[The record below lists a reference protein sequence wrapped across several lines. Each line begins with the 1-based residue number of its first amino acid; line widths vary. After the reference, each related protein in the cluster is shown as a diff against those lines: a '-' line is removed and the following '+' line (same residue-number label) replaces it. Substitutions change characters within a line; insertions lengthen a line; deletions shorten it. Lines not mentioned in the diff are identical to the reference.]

1 MNPMTPFN
9 FGEQQVRVISDDQ
22 GQPWFVAADVCAVLE
37 IKNPSDAIK
46 RLDDDERARF
56 NLALQGDTNII
67 NESGL
72 YSLILRSRKASART
86 FRKWVTSE
94 VLPAIRRTGAY
105 TVTPALPVVKNA
117 TMQLVIAQAM
127 ELDRLEQAQ
136 QELASRVEAVEARVA
151 TQDSMFYTV
160 LAYARKTGEFVDNV
174 RASVLGRG
182 ATRLSKARNYPM
194 GKAADPRF
202 GVVHTYHTDILQE
215 VFG

>member
-9 FGEQQVRVISDDQ
+9 FGEQQVRVISDDR

>member
-56 NLALQGDTNII
+56 NLALQGDSNII

>member
-56 NLALQGDTNII
+56 NLALQGDSNII

-105 TVTPALPVVKNA
+105 TMTPALPVVKNA

>member
-72 YSLILRSRKASART
+72 YSLILRSRKTSART

-105 TVTPALPVVKNA
+105 TMTPALPVVKNA

-160 LAYARKTGEFVDNV
+160 LGYARKTGEFVDNV

>member
-56 NLALQGDTNII
+56 NLALQGDTNLI

>member
-9 FGEQQVRVISDDQ
+9 FGEQQVRVISDDR
-22 GQPWFVAADVCAVLE
+22 GQPWFVAADVCTVLE

-56 NLALQGDTNII
+56 NLALQGDSNII

>member
-9 FGEQQVRVISDDQ
+9 FGEQQVRVISDDR
-22 GQPWFVAADVCAVLE
+22 GQPWFVAADVCTVLE

>member
-94 VLPAIRRTGAY
+94 ILPAIRRTGAY

>member
-56 NLALQGDTNII
+56 NLAMQGDTNII

>member
-9 FGEQQVRVISDDQ
+9 FGEQQVRVISDDR

-56 NLALQGDTNII
+56 NLALQGDSNII

>member
-86 FRKWVTSE
+86 FRKWVTSK